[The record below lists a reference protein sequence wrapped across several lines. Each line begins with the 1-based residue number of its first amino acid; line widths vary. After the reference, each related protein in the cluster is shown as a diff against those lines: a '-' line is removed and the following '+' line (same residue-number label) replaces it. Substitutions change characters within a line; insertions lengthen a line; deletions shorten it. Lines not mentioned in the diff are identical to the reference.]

1 MTFSMDSE
9 RTVNGARMK
18 VVGVGG
24 GGGNAVNR
32 MISAGLAGVEFMAVN
47 TDVQALER
55 TLAAIKIQI
64 GTDITRGLGAGAVPE
79 VGRRAIEE
87 NKDQVAEQLS
97 DADMVFV
104 TAGMGGGPSPGRLPW
119 SPRTPKR

>member
-1 MTFSMDSE
+1 MTFSIDSE
-9 RTVNGARMK
+9 RSTSGARMM

-32 MISAGLAGVEFMAVN
+32 MISAGLGGVEFMAVN

-87 NKDQVAEQLS
+87 NKEAESGL
-97 DADMVFV
+97 
-104 TAGMGGGPSPGRLPW
+104 
-119 SPRTPKR
+119 